1 MSAYQFIEQNS
12 QYIQNIDGCLTEDAN
27 ITLYKDGK
35 LQFYWFEDG
44 MLIRAERQDIKHLN
58 SIRIFQYN

>member
-1 MSAYQFIEQNS
+1 MSAYQFIKLNS

-35 LQFYWFEDG
+35 LQFYWFEYG
-44 MLIRAERQDIKHLN
+44 ELVN
-58 SIRIFQYN
+58 SKMGH

>member
-1 MSAYQFIEQNS
+1 MSAYKFIEQNK

-35 LQFYWFEDG
+35 FQFYYFEEG
-44 MLIRAERQDIKHLN
+44 MLIRAKR
-58 SIRIFQYN
+58 

>member
-1 MSAYQFIEQNS
+1 MSAYQFIEQNK
-12 QYIQNIDGCLTEDAN
+12 QYIQNIDGCLTGDAN

-44 MLIRAERQDIKHLN
+44 MLSRVK
-58 SIRIFQYN
+58 